1 MSVSAHSNKAKILV
15 VDDEESLLRILSRSL
30 GETYE
35 VRVARDGD
43 QALRLLDGSEGVFQ
57 AVLMDLTMPG
67 MDGSTLLKG
76 IRAAQP
82 GIQVGLLTGLTQD
95 AAEPLL
101 RGQRPDA
108 YLRKPVRL
116 QSILD
121 VVSRLVEAAPRV

>member
-1 MSVSAHSNKAKILV
+1 M
-15 VDDEESLLRILSRSL
+15 RILSRSL